1 MPAKILIKRTFQ
13 KDKTPEILSILN
25 RFRAGAKTQPGY
37 IHGETWISPDN
48 PQKTLVVV
56 TWDSLP
62 NWRSWR
68 NNPKRKA
75 FEAMLEIYQIGPA
88 QYEEFEII

>member
-13 KDKTPEILSILN
+13 KDKTSEILSILN

-37 IHGETWISPDN
+37 IQGETWISPDD

-62 NWRSWR
+62 NWRTWKNS
-68 NNPKRKA
+68 PKRKA
-75 FEAMLEIYQIGPA
+75 FEAMLQIYQLGPA
-88 QYEEFEII
+88 QYEEFEIT